1 MEVGPPHK
9 ASTSSIFALLLVH
22 SLHLHHRVFP
32 AIIKPNDCIII
43 VESST
48 DLMDLM
54 DVIRPQQTSV
64 AVIGLSA
71 VVFLFVIHT
80 VLILLQRD
88 VELHVIN

>member
-1 MEVGPPHK
+1 MQ
-9 ASTSSIFALLLVH
+9 
-22 SLHLHHRVFP
+22 SLHHHHRDFP
-32 AIIKPNDCIII
+32 TIIKPNDCIVI

-54 DVIRPQQTSV
+54 DVIRPQQASG

-80 VLILLQRD
+80 VLILL
-88 VELHVIN
+88 

>member
-1 MEVGPPHK
+1 
-9 ASTSSIFALLLVH
+9 
-22 SLHLHHRVFP
+22 
-32 AIIKPNDCIII
+32 
-43 VESST
+43 
-48 DLMDLM
+48 MDLM